1 MDRKFSSKL
10 AAGAAILIFAA
21 GLAMAQAGRGTGRM
35 AGNVLDPAGKPVVG
49 AQVTAVFT
57 QAGGSTFETTTDK
70 KGEWVIMGVGT
81 GNWDVTVNAKG
92 YLPVTQRVY
101 TSQLNKNPKFTIK
114 LEKKSEGT
122 GIVQDEATFQTL
134 EEGNAFFKEGKYDT
148 ALLMYE
154 EFLAK
159 NPGAYQV
166 LLNIGDCYREKGE
179 YDKAIES
186 YNKLITQAGT
196 DSTMGKAMGAKGL
209 AAIGLC
215 YLKQDKLT
223 EVAGLF
229 QEVDRDVPA
238 GRDPALQRRR
248 DLFLE
253 LADRRR
259 HQVFRAGHPDQAR
272 LARPL
277 PARRLCLPEQGRQRQ
292 GGREPREVHQ
302 ARTGDGAHGP
312 GQGHP
317 RRDQEVIPR
326 PRVRT
331 VPDAGASL
339 SLPRTARPDQRQPD
353 SC

>member
-10 AAGAAILIFAA
+10 AAGAAIVIFDA
-21 GLAMAQAGRGTGRM
+21 GLAMAQAGRGTARM
-35 AGNVLDPAGKPVVG
+35 AGIVVDPAGKPVAG
-49 AQVTAVFT
+49 AKITAMFT
-57 QAGGSTFETTTDK
+57 ASGGSTFEATSDK

-179 YDKAIES
+179 YDKAIEN

-196 DSTMGKAMGAKGL
+196 DSTMGKNMGAKGL

-215 YLKQDKLT
+215 YLKQDKLV
-223 EVAGLF
+223 ESQDYFKKSIEMSPQDEILPFNVAEIYF
-229 QEVDRDVPA
+229 SNSQIDDA
-238 GRDPALQRRR
+238 IKY
-248 DLFLE
+248 FE
-253 LADRRR
+253 LAI
-259 HQVFRAGHPDQAR
+259 QIKPDWPDPYLRVAYAY
-272 LARPL
+272 LNKGDSVKAAENL
-277 PARRLCLPEQGRQRQ
+277 EKFIKLEPET
-292 GGREPREVHQ
+292 E
-302 ARTGDGAHGP
+302 
-312 GQGHP
+312 
-317 RRDQEVIPR
+317 
-326 PRVRT
+326 
-331 VPDAGASL
+331 
-339 SLPRTARPDQRQPD
+339 RTAQAQAILAAIKK
-353 SC
+353 